1 MTPSQLSRLLRQLQ
15 WTPEQAAAYL
25 RVHPRTVNRWRYA
38 ERAIPSPVEVA
49 LTAARAFQLWE
60 RGPDENAD
68 LPPGFERII
77 ERLLRRTRRPLWS
90 SRA

>member
-38 ERAIPSPVEVA
+38 ERAIPAPVEVA
-49 LTAARAFQLWE
+49 LLGARACQLWE
-60 RGPDENAD
+60 QGPDENAD
-68 LPPGFERII
+68 LPPGFQRIMD
-77 ERLLRRTRRPLWS
+77 RLLRPTRGS
-90 SRA
+90 A